1 MYHRMEEMVL
11 DFRWSLCYILVPRY
25 VAHREL
31 LAKQIERNYD
41 ALFDQLEH
49 TVVAYS
55 YTLPEIHVAGYML
68 SRKYEKEMEEM
79 KGLGFGVSLT
89 NRLDFGISALCIP

>member
-1 MYHRMEEMVL
+1 MYHRMEKVVL
-11 DFRWSLCYILVPRY
+11 DFVE
-25 VAHREL
+25 EL

-55 YTLPEIHVAGYML
+55 YTLPELRFAGYL
-68 SRKYEKEMEEM
+68 SDRPTKYKPPKVFTSTYARSQRAPTYTHATLRIAPET
-79 KGLGFGVSLT
+79 S
-89 NRLDFGISALCIP
+89 RRA

>member
-1 MYHRMEEMVL
+1 MLPYLPKEIFNKIMYHRMEKVVL
-11 DFRWSLCYILVPRY
+11 DFGE
-25 VAHREL
+25 EL

-89 NRLDFGISALCIP
+89 NRLDFGISALYIP